1 MLKSYKHI
9 NKGTCSASVTIT
21 YDTDSHI
28 INNVSFEYGCSG
40 NTKGVAK
47 LCEGRKLEE
56 VYSLLKGT
64 TCGRRPTSCPDQ
76 LALAIEDILKGI

>member
-21 YDTDSHI
+21 YDADSHI

-47 LCEGRKLEE
+47 LCEGRKLEDIHDI
-56 VYSLLKGT
+56 LKGVK
-64 TCGRRPTSCPDQ
+64 CGNKLTSCPDQ
-76 LALAIEDILKGI
+76 LALAIEDILK